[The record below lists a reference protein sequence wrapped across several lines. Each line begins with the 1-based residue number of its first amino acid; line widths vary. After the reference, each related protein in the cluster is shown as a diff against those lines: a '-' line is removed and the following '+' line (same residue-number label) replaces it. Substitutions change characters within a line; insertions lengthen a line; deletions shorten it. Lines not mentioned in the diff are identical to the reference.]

1 MKIILSISLI
11 VFLISSCQNKKLHL
25 KVIENKD
32 VKIEIYEISLIASM
46 HQYVDLTD
54 KHWNETTTI
63 YKAEPDQLLDV
74 KMRNDTIFLYTK
86 YDDMHFY
93 DLVAVKYDCII
104 QVIPEVNSN
113 KQTHSSN

>member
-1 MKIILSISLI
+1 MKIILRISLI

-32 VKIEIYEISLIASM
+32 VKIEIYEISLITSM

-74 KMRNDTIFLYTK
+74 KMRNDTIFL
-86 YDDMHFY
+86 
-93 DLVAVKYDCII
+93 VAVKYDCII

-113 KQTHSSN
+113 KQTHNSN